1 MGNTAVTDILQQG
14 SNWLEGM
21 RETHATRPLVYVRGT
36 DSVEVSAT
44 VGRTVFRIDKGYGVM
59 ERVEA
64 RDYLVLG
71 SALALNGQ
79 TILPNAGDRIREES
93 DGKTFVYE
101 VMAPGGEPCW
111 RWSDPYRQTLR
122 IHTKQIDVEGA

>member
-1 MGNTAVTDILQQG
+1 VADLLQQG
-14 SNWLEGM
+14 SQWLEGI
-21 RETHATRPLVYVRGT
+21 RETHATRPVVYVRGT

-79 TILPNAGDRIREES
+79 SILPNAGDRIREEA

-122 IHTKQIDVEGA
+122 IHTKQVDVEGA

>member
-1 MGNTAVTDILQQG
+1 MADLLQQG

-21 RETHATRPLVYVRGT
+21 REKHAVRSVVYVRGT
-36 DSVEVSAT
+36 DSVEVSGT
-44 VGRTVFRIDKGYGVM
+44 VGRTVFRVDKGYGVM

-71 SALALNGQ
+71 SALTLNGAA
-79 TILPNAGDRIREES
+79 ILPSAGDRIREIEG
-93 DGKTFVYE
+93 DKAYVYE

-122 IHTKQIDVEGA
+122 IHTKQVDVEGV